1 MRTNTI
7 AVSLD
12 FRFAVKGGIP
22 VVCGDRPHILLGT
35 KERGE
40 IRIPVGP
47 EFARSLPGGKA
58 CSKDGDGAIGVCEEC
73 GVKIAPDMVKMV
85 EKTVDHF
92 TQSFPTAKHGSSKVM
107 YRGSAFITK
116 DKVHPKSS
124 ITIKGH
130 LMVAEERRDTGELMA
145 LFRIE
150 GGSPMLWLGSAS
162 ARATEEEAAAEKAR
176 APYSRQA
183 KVYDGRKVVGLDV
196 FIVLRRGDKIAIA
209 RSTEFETIVRH
220 ETLSVEVTDDLQI
233 KLVEVTK
240 SEVEKAVQAAARAEL
255 EEDESETVAAPVEEE
270 EHEEETDAEVQFE
283 E

>member
-22 VVCGDRPHILLGT
+22 IVCGDRPHILLGT
-35 KERGE
+35 KDRGE

-47 EFARSLPGGKA
+47 EFANGLPGGKP
-58 CSKDGDGAIGVCEEC
+58 CSRDGDGAIGVCEEC
-73 GVKIAPDMVKMV
+73 GVKVTPDMVRMV

-107 YRGSAFITK
+107 YRGNAFFTK
-116 DKVHPKSS
+116 DKSNPKSG

-130 LMVAEERRDTGELMA
+130 LMVAEERRDTGEVMA

-150 GGSPMLWLGSAS
+150 GGSPMLWLGKTNAP
-162 ARATEEEAAAEKAR
+162 ATEEEAAAEKAR
-176 APYSRQA
+176 APFNRQA
-183 KVYDGRKVVGLDV
+183 KVYDGRNVVGLDA
-196 FIVLRRGDKIAIA
+196 FIVLRKGDKVAIS
-209 RSTEFETIVRH
+209 RSTEFETFVRH
-220 ETLSVEVTDDLQI
+220 ETLGVVVTDDLQI

-240 SEVEKAVQAAARAEL
+240 SEIEKTVLAASKAAPDEEL
-255 EEDESETVAAPVEEE
+255 EESVEPAEEE
-270 EHEEETDAEVQFE
+270 VHEEVADAEVRFE